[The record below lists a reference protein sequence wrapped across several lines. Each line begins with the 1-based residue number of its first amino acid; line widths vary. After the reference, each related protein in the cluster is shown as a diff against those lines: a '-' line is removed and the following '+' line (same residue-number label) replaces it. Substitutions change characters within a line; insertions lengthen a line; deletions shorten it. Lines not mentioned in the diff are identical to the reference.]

1 MGGGGVIPVAIHN
14 GTLYFLFG
22 RENDLIKDSSKN
34 QDWGDFGGSS
44 KVGESE
50 NDTCVREGAEELNGF
65 YGNKRDFKKLLQKKQ
80 ILKLT
85 YDTRVTI
92 LFMVDYDDHLPIY
105 FNNNYQFIKET
116 SNLRS
121 IAAHPENGY
130 FEKSHV
136 AWFTLD
142 DLKRKRNEFRDYFR
156 NFLDIINYR
165 AHEIRSIILKKRKKT
180 QTHKH
185 KHKHKHTR
193 TKKR

>member
-1 MGGGGVIPVAIHN
+1 MDVKYLNHPTKFYHIHYH
-14 GTLYFLFG
+14 L
-22 RENDLIKDSSKN
+22 RDVKKI
-34 QDWGDFGGSS
+34 GDY
-44 KVGESE
+44 
-50 NDTCVREGAEELNGF
+50 A
-65 YGNKRDFKKLLQKKQ
+65 
-80 ILKLT
+80 
-85 YDTRVTI
+85 
-92 LFMVDYDDHLPIY
+92 

-156 NFLDIINYR
+156 NFLDIIKYR

-180 QTHKH
+180 QKH